1 MTTSDQQVAQ
11 VRNRNRLL
19 SAAQIVVF
27 DIAGPLV
34 AYSLLRSAGLS
45 SVSALVLSGAFPALG
60 IAVGVARDRRVDAI
74 GVLVLAGIAV
84 GTVLGL
90 VSGSARLVLVE
101 GSVPTAVFGLLCL
114 GSLWSR
120 RPLIFHFALEFM
132 GADTPRGRDF
142 DGLWRYPGFRHAFRL
157 FTVVWGVTY
166 LAEAAARVVIVET
179 TSTATAL
186 TVSKVMPYAVGAVL
200 AGWMFAYGRRA
211 RREGERLAAAAQAD
225 AEYGAAPAETAHSR
239 ARSSTSRAPRTG
251 NGRYRKRDPLT
262 QRIARSPGLDA
273 KHDAT
278 GSAQPAR
285 RRRNRPPGSATPNGC
300 GYRWPGCCHAR

>member
-1 MTTSDQQVAQ
+1 MMTSDQQVAPI
-11 VRNRNRLL
+11 RDRSRLQ
-19 SAAQIVVF
+19 SAAKIVVF

-45 SVSALVLSGAFPALG
+45 SVLALVLSGAFPALG
-60 IAVGVARDRRVDAI
+60 IVAGLARNRRVDAI

-90 VSGSARLVLVE
+90 VTGNARLVLVE

-120 RPLIFHFALEFM
+120 RPLIFRFALEFM

-142 DGLWRYPGFRHAFRL
+142 EGLWRYAGFRHAFRL
-157 FTVVWGVTY
+157 FTVVWGVVY

-186 TVSKVMPYAVGAVL
+186 TVSKVMPYAVAAVL
-200 AGWMFAYGRRA
+200 AGWMTIYGRRTKRSGERLDG
-211 RREGERLAAAAQAD
+211 RRTKRSGERLAAAAEAEHVAAAEAEHVAAAEAEREAAAD
-225 AEYGAAPAETAHSR
+225 AERLAALAERLIPETAGT
-239 ARSSTSRAPRTG
+239 AGQAF
-251 NGRYRKRDPLT
+251 
-262 QRIARSPGLDA
+262 
-273 KHDAT
+273 
-278 GSAQPAR
+278 
-285 RRRNRPPGSATPNGC
+285 
-300 GYRWPGCCHAR
+300 